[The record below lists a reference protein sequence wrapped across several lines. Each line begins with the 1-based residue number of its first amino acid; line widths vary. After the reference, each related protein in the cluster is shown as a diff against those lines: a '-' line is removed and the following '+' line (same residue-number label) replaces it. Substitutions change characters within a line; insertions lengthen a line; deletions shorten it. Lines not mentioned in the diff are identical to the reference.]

1 MIMPH
6 NELDIDAH
14 HSKRTLGNG
23 VLICSQGAAIF
34 EVAIGLLLTIRQQ
47 CRDAV
52 EKALIDITCGKDLP
66 KEGTTEDETNG
77 KTQYLVEYLLF

>member
-1 MIMPH
+1 MSWASTPTTPSGR
-6 NELDIDAH
+6 LAT
-14 HSKRTLGNG
+14 RRL
-23 VLICSQGAAIF
+23 LIGPQGAAIF
-34 EVAIGLLLTIRQQ
+34 EVAIGLLLTMPQR

-52 EKALIDITCGKDLP
+52 EKALVVITYGKDLP